1 MTEETSVE
9 RGGRRRKAGKVGKE
23 RSCTISEGTGEVGDG
38 EGGSGGF
45 TKEFD
50 GSVDGGLSYQNTPTS
65 ASSTA
70 SFASPTSP
78 SIRRVSNNPK
88 LTQTVCS
95 QYKSSINQL
104 LAMLDTT
111 SPFFVR

>member
-23 RSCTISEGTGEVGDG
+23 RSCTGEVGDG

-50 GSVDGGLSYQNTPTS
+50 GAVDGGLSYQKTPTS

-70 SFASPTSP
+70 PFASPTSP